1 MLQPFVQCTGSQDDR
16 GNYPIT
22 LGSGDDP
29 DRPCALQDAIG
40 TFNDA
45 TFPTYAD
52 ANSDGFP
59 DDPDPAIKLII
70 EDGGRPTYSTTY
82 LTNYQPLK
90 PASTGKTAD
99 GKSVEQPALPN
110 PRRQP
115 EGLLM
120 TGNMPTRN
128 VKGGANKTSGA
139 IDIAPHAG
147 DDVLVS
153 AQGAG
158 AANFSGFYEN
168 TAVATRLARALGAGA
183 PGTTPAPADGRTF
196 VARLFVAPRRQV
208 QYLELDYSRAVP
220 PGDDDD
226 Y

>member
-183 PGTTPAPADGRTF
+183 QGTTPAPADG
-196 VARLFVAPRRQV
+196 
-208 QYLELDYSRAVP
+208 
-220 PGDDDD
+220 GIGGW
-226 Y
+226 